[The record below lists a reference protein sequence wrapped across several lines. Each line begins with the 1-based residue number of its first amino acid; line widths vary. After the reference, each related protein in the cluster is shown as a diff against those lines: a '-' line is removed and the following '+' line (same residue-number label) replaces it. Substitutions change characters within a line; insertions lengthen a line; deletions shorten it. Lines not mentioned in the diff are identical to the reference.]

1 MNNNL
6 GAVVR
11 VVIEVILFV
20 FICVLIWAVIQS
32 KREEAD
38 LQVKLAGAQVEIK
51 SASEKLAS
59 TEAAY
64 AEAEHKLDKAA
75 KGALWEY
82 EGRFG
87 PDFWGKVFPTCG
99 AGKSQ
104 APLDIKGPFGRAKAK
119 LQIDYK
125 RSALKVIHNGH
136 TVQVNLSPGSR
147 LIVDGTPYELL
158 QFHFH
163 RPSEEWIDGK
173 PSDMSLHLVHK
184 SAEGKLVVLGVLLQS
199 MAADNAGLVPLWTHM
214 PTSEG
219 PEQSFP
225 ETNVDPAKLIP
236 SNLAYYQYEGSLTT
250 PPCTEGVT
258 FFILKTKMPISKAQL
273 EAFPL
278 HHSNAR
284 PIQPLNGRTILS
296 SD

>member
-11 VVIEVILFV
+11 VVVEIFLFA
-20 FICVLIWAVIQS
+20 FICVLIWVVIQS
-32 KREEAD
+32 KREEAT

-51 SASEKLAS
+51 TATEKLAT
-59 TEAAY
+59 TEEAF

-75 KGALWEY
+75 KGSLWEY

-104 APLDIKGPFGRAKAK
+104 APLDIKGPFAKAK
-119 LQIDYK
+119 TKLQLDYK
-125 RSALKVIHNGH
+125 LSSLKVIHNGH

-147 LIVDGTPYELL
+147 LLVDGVAYELL

-163 RPSEEWIDGK
+163 KPSEEWIDGK
-173 PSDMSLHLVHK
+173 PSDMTLHLVHK
-184 SAEGKLVVLGVLLQS
+184 SAEGKLAVLGVLLQS
-199 MAADNAGLVPLWTHM
+199 VAADNPGLVPIWTHL
-214 PTSEG
+214 PTAEG
-219 PEQSFP
+219 PEQAFP

-273 EAFPL
+273 DAFPI

-284 PIQPLNGRTILS
+284 PVQPQNGRTIYS